1 MIVYQRKKRTFFIYW
16 ALFNVLL
23 IFIIGLSVSLG
34 HRLPTASYL
43 LGINLVLIVL
53 QASRNSLKSIS
64 IIPEQSAVTIETN
77 RWFFIIDTYKC
88 ELSEL
93 EVLIEKES
101 AGRFGKRDV
110 FKLFIDNELLVS
122 ISSVFS
128 GWDWQTLTK
137 IVEDVNEKKKEVSN

>member
-1 MIVYQRKKRTFFIYW
+1 MVVYRRKKHIFFTYW

-34 HRLPTASYL
+34 HRLPSASYI

-53 QASRNSLKSIS
+53 QASRNSLRSIS
-64 IIPEQSAVTIETN
+64 ITPELSAVTIETN

-88 ELSEL
+88 ELPEL
-93 EVLIEKES
+93 DVLIEKES
-101 AGRFGKRDV
+101 AGRLGKRDV

-122 ISSVFS
+122 IASVFS
-128 GWDWQTLTK
+128 GWSWQTLTK
-137 IVEDVNEKKKEVSN
+137 IVEEVNEEKKKISN